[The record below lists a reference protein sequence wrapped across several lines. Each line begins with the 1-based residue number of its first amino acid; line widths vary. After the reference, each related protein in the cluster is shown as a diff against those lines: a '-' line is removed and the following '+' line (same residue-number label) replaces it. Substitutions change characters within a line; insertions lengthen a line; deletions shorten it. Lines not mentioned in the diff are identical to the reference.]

1 MKETIRSSSASP
13 PHPRIT
19 PSTQPSHNGNMHT
32 PKRRLRRPN
41 DSGAVVPERINR
53 RGAKSQTTNKVPHV
67 EQKTK
72 HRHLFLTSFV
82 AIG

>member
-1 MKETIRSSSASP
+1 
-13 PHPRIT
+13 
-19 PSTQPSHNGNMHT
+19 MHT

-67 EQKTK
+67 EQKNQTPPSFS
-72 HRHLFLTSFV
+72 HVFCCYWLTRPDREDHVVVACADDFHDEMPRH
-82 AIG
+82 